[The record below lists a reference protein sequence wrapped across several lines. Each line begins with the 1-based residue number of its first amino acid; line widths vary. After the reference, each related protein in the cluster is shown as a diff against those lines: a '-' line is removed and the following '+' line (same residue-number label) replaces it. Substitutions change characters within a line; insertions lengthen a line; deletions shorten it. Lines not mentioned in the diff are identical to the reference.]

1 MIGYTR
7 IVSSSFFTA
16 KWSGKL
22 PDFAGGSMDM
32 DVHSEVLKSGK
43 KITGCTAIHVNEI
56 DPNK

>member
-7 IVSSSFFTA
+7 IVSPSFFTA

-22 PDFAGGSMDM
+22 PDFAGGMDM
-32 DVHSEVLKSGK
+32 DVHSEFLKNGK